1 MSQNRV
7 FTIQSFLPTI
17 LCADKN
23 RTKGSKFK
31 VHFCDK
37 VGVPLQMNPL
47 YCAPLLR
54 VASPVACLEHRGCQI
69 QSAKNTRK
77 SRRFHLHHVVFLHA
91 LTIPTHNPDM
101 TRHRLSGTRK
111 QIGVQTFDS

>member
-7 FTIQSFLPTI
+7 FTISWVFLPTI
-17 LCADKN
+17 LRADKN

-31 VHFCDK
+31 VYFCD
-37 VGVPLQMNPL
+37 PLQTNPL
-47 YCAPLLR
+47 YSAPLLR
-54 VASPVACLEHRGCQI
+54 VASTVACLEHRGCQI
-69 QSAKNTRK
+69 QSAENTRK
-77 SRRFHLHHVVFLHA
+77 SQRFHLHPVVCKLA

-101 TRHRLSGTRK
+101 ARHRLSGARK